1 MKYKV
6 VCEVSFPVF
15 ECTFD
20 VNIPYNKTV
29 YFVTQMLD
37 KIIQENIYPNY
48 TSKPTSILIN
58 QKTGKIYD
66 KNKLVNETDIK
77 NGTKLCYY

>member
-6 VCEVSFPVF
+6 ICEVSFPSF
-15 ECTFD
+15 EQTFD

-37 KIIQENIYPNY
+37 RIIKENIYPNY
-48 TSKPTSILIN
+48 EGKENAILVN
-58 QKTGKIYD
+58 QKTGLIYD
-66 KNKLVNETDIK
+66 KNKLINETDIK
-77 NGTKLCYY
+77 NGTKLTYY